1 MHWIWG
7 QASSGELQATSSLT
21 IVTGYYR
28 MCLSRLV
35 VSGFKTQ
42 TTTPP
47 NPGRNSC
54 IVQLHVPGPG
64 TTMKGYNMTKKNKL
78 KTKNFYLKT
87 QKLVNDEFK
96 KEAKRIREEDEK
108 KN

>member
-1 MHWIWG
+1 
-7 QASSGELQATSSLT
+7 
-21 IVTGYYR
+21 
-28 MCLSRLV
+28 
-35 VSGFKTQ
+35 
-42 TTTPP
+42 
-47 NPGRNSC
+47 
-54 IVQLHVPGPG
+54 
-64 TTMKGYNMTKKNKL
+64 MKGYKMTKKNKL

>member
-1 MHWIWG
+1 V
-7 QASSGELQATSSLT
+7 AS
-21 IVTGYYR
+21 VT
-28 MCLSRLV
+28 
-35 VSGFKTQ
+35 
-42 TTTPP
+42 P

-54 IVQLHVPGPG
+54 IVQLHVPGQG
-64 TTMKGYNMTKKNKL
+64 TTTKGYNMTKKNKL